1 MIFQSQTNVKA
12 VYRLHEKISA
22 ICLAERSTI
31 SAVFVPC
38 FQYLYSLAKS
48 EKKYKIRIPE
58 WKNRNVF
65 IKNKLIVNY

>member
-22 ICLAERSTI
+22 ICLADRSTI
-31 SAVFVPC
+31 LAVFVPC

-48 EKKYKIRIPE
+48 EKNKIRIPE